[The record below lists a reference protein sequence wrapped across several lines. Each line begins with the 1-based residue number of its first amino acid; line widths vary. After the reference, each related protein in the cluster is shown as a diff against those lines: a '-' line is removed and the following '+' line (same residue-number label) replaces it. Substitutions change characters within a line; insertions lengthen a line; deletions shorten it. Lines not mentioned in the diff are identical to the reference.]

1 MKATGLGDNN
11 SKLKTRLW
19 QWRLKEAIPPHWSAG
34 RRLTA
39 HSGAITLL
47 PKRARTIGV
56 FTPCCDHDDDD
67 GDDDTSHKAG
77 ECVTDV
83 LYTF

>member
-1 MKATGLGDNN
+1 MIKHCALFQETQQ
-11 SKLKTRLW
+11 S
-19 QWRLKEAIPPHWSAG
+19 LKEAIPPHWSAG
-34 RRLTA
+34 SGLTA

-56 FTPCCDHDDDD
+56 LTPCCDEDDDD
-67 GDDDTSHKAG
+67 DDVDDTSHKAG